1 MVSPNLFLKI
11 NISFSSI
18 IGFLIIYQNIS
29 KSQCKLYVNLI
40 GMFFLFYAIN
50 NMVIL
55 KQKSNPKLKKD
66 ILRTNT
72 LLYIFL
78 IIFLLLELLNT
89 QTTDPALLLMISLSF
104 FGLIN
109 NYLGYKFT
117 RKNFIN
123 TMKDRSKLKRNLKN
137 TIFFVGKL

>member
-89 QTTDPALLLMISLSF
+89 QTTDPALLLMIGLSF

-123 TMKDRSKLKRNLKN
+123 TQ
-137 TIFFVGKL
+137 I

>member
-89 QTTDPALLLMISLSF
+89 QTIDPALLLMTGLSF
-104 FGLIN
+104 LGLIN
-109 NYLGYKFT
+109 NYWIQIHKKKFHKYYE
-117 RKNFIN
+117 R
-123 TMKDRSKLKRNLKN
+123 
-137 TIFFVGKL
+137 

>member
-66 ILRTNT
+66 ILRINT

-89 QTTDPALLLMISLSF
+89 QTTDPALLLMICLSF

-137 TIFFVGKL
+137 TIFFVDTL